1 MSYAIGVDIGGTNI
15 KLVAVTEAGTELT
28 RTTTPTEDTAEARAV
43 WIARLREQITCV
55 EQAQGCSPASIGI
68 AAPGLA
74 APDGRSI
81 AWMQGR
87 MEAIQGLDWTEA
99 LGSTSLIPVLNDA
112 HAALLGEAWLGAA
125 AGCRNVI
132 LLTLGTGVGGG
143 VLVDGRLLQGHI
155 GRGGHLG
162 HISLN
167 PEGPPDITG
176 APGSLEDAIGECTLA
191 ARSGGR
197 FASTEALL
205 KAYQNG
211 DADATEIWLRSVR
224 GLAAGI
230 VSLINVTDPEVVIL
244 GGGIAR
250 AGAALFDPL
259 QACLDQWEWR
269 PTGSRVRIV
278 AAQLGAFAGAVGAAR
293 HALRTNYSLVE

>member
-1 MSYAIGVDIGGTNI
+1 MPYAIGIDIGGTNI
-15 KLVAVTEAGTELT
+15 KLVAVTEGGTELART
-28 RTTTPTEDTAEARAV
+28 RTATEDTVEARADWV
-43 WIARLREQITCV
+43 ARIREQIARVAET
-55 EQAQGCSPASIGI
+55 QGSPPAGIGL

-74 APDGRSI
+74 APDGRTI

-87 MEAIQGLDWTEA
+87 MEAVQGLDWTEA
-99 LGSTSLIPVLNDA
+99 LDLGCPIPVLNDA

-143 VLVDGRLLQGHI
+143 VLTEGRLLKGQI

-167 PEGPPDITG
+167 PEGPCDIVGT
-176 APGSLEDAIGECTLA
+176 PGSLEEAIGECSLLQ
-191 ARSGGR
+191 RSGGR

-205 KAYQNG
+205 AAYHAG
-211 DADATEIWLRSVR
+211 DAQATEIWRRSVR
-224 GLAAGI
+224 ALAAGL
-230 VSLINVTDPEVVIL
+230 VSLINVADPEVVIL

-250 AGAALFDPL
+250 AGADLLEPL
-259 QACLDQWEWR
+259 QQHLEAWEWQ

-278 AAQLGAFAGAVGAAR
+278 TAWLGEFAGAFGAAR
-293 HALRTNYSLVE
+293 NAQQTA